1 MRHVSRKLQQWLENY
16 NQLVK
21 ELLDNGFKQTP
32 TNARDGLARLTL
44 GLVTKWPE
52 IPWVQDDLVDAP
64 DFSVPVRIYHPA
76 PDSHL
81 PVLIYYHG
89 GGHMA
94 GNVTVYDPICRKIAL
109 SSQHIVVSLD
119 YRLAPECPYPA
130 GVNDAYNVAKHIW
143 TTLDG
148 RGLLYQRQLAIVGD
162 SGGGALCAT
171 VAHMAQHDAGINIRR
186 QALIYPGLDYTMNSG
201 SMEENGTGYLL
212 EKKKISWFFNNY
224 FQHGENRREA
234 SPLYMDF
241 TDKLPQTLMITAEFC
256 PLRDEGYAYME
267 KLKSTNVQVEHL
279 YFNDMI
285 HAFINLENLVQE
297 ECAAVYRKI
306 GDFLNSE

>member
-1 MRHVSRKLQQWLENY
+1 MRQVSQKLLQWLENY
-16 NQLVK
+16 NRLVK

-32 TNARDGLARLTL
+32 TNTREGLARLTQ

-52 IPWVQDDLVDAP
+52 ISWVQDDLVDAP
-64 DFSVPVRIYHPA
+64 DYSVPVRIYHPA
-76 PDSHL
+76 PNSHL

-109 SSQHIVVSLD
+109 SSQHIVVSPE

-130 GVNDAYNVAKHIW
+130 GVQDGYNVAKRIW

-148 RGLLYQRQLAIVGD
+148 RGLKYQHRLSIAGD
-162 SGGGALCAT
+162 SGGGAMCAT

-186 QALIYPGLDYTMNSG
+186 QTLIYPGLDYTMNSA
-201 SMEENGTGYLL
+201 SLEENGTGYLL
-212 EKKKISWFFNNY
+212 EKKKITWFFDNY
-224 FQHGENRREA
+224 FQNGENRREA

-241 TDKLPQTLMITAEFC
+241 TDNLPQTLMITAEFC

-267 KLKSTNVQVEHL
+267 KMKSAAVQAEHVH
-279 YFNDMI
+279 FNDMI
-285 HAFINLENLVQE
+285 HAFINMENLVQE

-306 GDFLNSE
+306 GEFLNSE